1 MTVSDEPFG
10 TVFLTF
16 DYGWTDADAEEEL
29 KPSWGGHREIPG
41 EQRIEPGPDFRD
53 ATEAVQWWR
62 DRGATRIRI
71 NLDGTEYLWAGTGVP
86 PKDAWTGIAM
96 EVFSPDDPRGRPA
109 GAVAMAEEARQRT
122 REEWASQRANVPI
135 RLGRDLKRRRE
146 RARITT
152 NELAARIG
160 VEPSWVSDVESG
172 RTALAVTHNQWVD
185 IVWATREPWPDA
197 RRYEPKPD
205 DGRVRR
211 FGWVGGAGGGLVHAE
226 DSVRRWLE
234 DDYG

>member
-1 MTVSDEPFG
+1 MSDEPFG

-109 GAVAMAEEARQRT
+109 GASQWPRKLGNGPVKSGPHSEQTCRSDWDRISSDGARGRNNYERT
-122 REEWASQRANVPI
+122 GSTHW
-135 RLGRDLKRRRE
+135 RRTFMGE
-146 RARITT
+146 
-152 NELAARIG
+152 
-160 VEPSWVSDVESG
+160 
-172 RTALAVTHNQWVD
+172 
-185 IVWATREPWPDA
+185 
-197 RRYEPKPD
+197 
-205 DGRVRR
+205 
-211 FGWVGGAGGGLVHAE
+211 
-226 DSVRRWLE
+226 
-234 DDYG
+234 